1 MKGFISSLLLFT
13 TLTAVAQK
21 NYKTQLTSANVYF
34 GYGAELNHTAK
45 ASLEKGTQEI
55 TFENISTTLDQNSV
69 QISVPENVVLLSYRF
84 NTRTI
89 VMNNAPNPSIKRM
102 EDSLKLLN
110 KLISNTN
117 NEVTLTTELLDKTSK
132 LIEIYSNGGNKNTT
146 ITTADLIKLL
156 DFYTSKIQNYRTT
169 LFTLQA
175 KREEYNA
182 LVYDI
187 TNRVYIARNE
197 NGGNSS
203 KVVGEMILQLMAQ
216 NATAA
221 DVGISYFTQRAGW
234 IPTYDMRVESA
245 NNTFKLG
252 YKASINQTTGLDW
265 KQVKLTLSTSNPNQG
280 NTYPTLNPLVL
291 QMYNPEMYNNLRG
304 RSAAVTKY
312 NYNRAQSLQEVV
324 VTDANGYSARDE
336 EKEVEEKAD
345 VSDYLTL
352 NESQLNTSFEI
363 ALPYDIPS
371 DGKSYSVSIKEEKLN
386 ATYKHYSIPKL
397 DKDAFLLAEISDW
410 ENLDLLPG
418 EANIIMDNVYLG
430 KSFID
435 PNTTM
440 DTLNLS
446 LGRDKRV
453 AVRRLLVKE
462 MSKSKIKGD
471 TKTET
476 FTYEITVKNNKNK
489 EVSMLLKDQFPISN
503 IKEVVVKLEERDGA
517 EVNEELATLNWTV
530 KLKAGESK
538 KYRFS
543 YTVTYP
549 KDKKIA
555 NLR

>member
-1 MKGFISSLLLFT
+1 MKGLISSLFLIT

-21 NYKTQLTSANVYF
+21 NYKTQLTHANVYF

-45 ASLEKGTQEI
+45 ATLEKGTQEI

-84 NTRTI
+84 NPRTI
-89 VMNNAPNPSIKRM
+89 VSTTANPSIKRM
-102 EDSLKLLN
+102 EDSIKLLN
-110 KLISNTN
+110 KLIVITN
-117 NEVTLTTELLDKTSK
+117 NEATLTTEMLDKTSR
-132 LIEIYSNGGNKNTT
+132 LIETYSNGGNKNLTT
-146 ITTADLIKLL
+146 TDLIKLL
-156 DFYTSKIQNYRTT
+156 DFYTGKIQSYRTT
-169 LFTLQA
+169 LFSIQA
-175 KREEYNA
+175 RREEYNA

-187 TNRVYIARNE
+187 NNRLYVARSE
-197 NGGNSS
+197 NGGNAS
-203 KVVGEMILQLMAQ
+203 KVVGEMVLQLMAQ
-216 NATAA
+216 NATTA
-221 DVGISYFTQRAGW
+221 DVGISYFTQNAGW
-234 IPTYDMRVESA
+234 IPTYDMRVESV

-291 QMYNPEMYNNLRG
+291 QMYNPEMYNNIRA
-304 RSAAVTKY
+304 RSAAATKY

-324 VTDANGYSARDE
+324 VTTADGYTTNDDD
-336 EKEVEEKAD
+336 KEVEEKAD

-371 DGKSYSVSIKEEKLN
+371 DGKAYSVSIKEEKLN
-386 ATYKHYSIPKL
+386 ATYKHYAIPKL

-410 ENLDLLPG
+410 ESLDLLPG
-418 EANIIMDNVYLG
+418 DANIIMDNVYLG

-453 AVRRLLVKE
+453 AVKRLLVKE
-462 MSKSKIKGD
+462 FSKSKIKGD
-471 TKTET
+471 NKTET

-489 EVSMLLKDQFPISN
+489 EMSMLLKDQFPISN
-503 IKEVVVKLEERDGA
+503 IKEVVVKLEEKDGA
-517 EVNEELATLNWTV
+517 EVNEELGTLNWTV
-530 KLKAGESK
+530 KLKPGESK

>member
-1 MKGFISSLLLFT
+1 MKGFVLSLLIIT
-13 TLTAVAQK
+13 TLTATAQK
-21 NYKTQLTSANVYF
+21 NYKTQLTHANVYF
-34 GYGAELNHTAK
+34 GYGAELNHSAK
-45 ASLEKGTQEI
+45 ATLDKGTQEV
-55 TFENISTTLDQNSV
+55 TLENISTTLDQNSV

-84 NTRTI
+84 NART
-89 VMNNAPNPSIKRM
+89 VVSNTPNPSIKRM
-102 EDSLKLLN
+102 EDSVKLLN
-110 KLISNTN
+110 KLIATAN
-117 NEVTLTTELLDKTSK
+117 NEMTLTAEMLEKTSK
-132 LIEIYSNGGNKNTT
+132 LIEIYSNGGNKNL
-146 ITTADLIKLL
+146 TTADLIKLL
-156 DFYTSKIQNYRTT
+156 DFYTNKIQTYRTA
-169 LFTLQA
+169 LFAIQA
-175 KREEYNA
+175 RREEYNA
-182 LVYDI
+182 LTYDI
-187 TNRVYIARNE
+187 NNRLYVARQE
-197 NGGNSS
+197 NGGNAA

-216 NATAA
+216 TPTTA
-221 DVGISYFTQRAGW
+221 DLGISYFTQNAGW
-234 IPTYDMRVESA
+234 IPTYDMRVESE

-291 QMYNPEMYNNLRG
+291 QMYNPEMYNNIRN

-312 NYNRAQSLQEVV
+312 NYNRAQSLQEVAV
-324 VTDANGYSARDE
+324 ADMNVSAPSDDE
-336 EKEVEEKAD
+336 KQVEEKAD

-371 DGKSYSVSIKEEKLN
+371 DGKSYSVSIKEEKLS

-418 EANIIMDNVYLG
+418 DANIIMDNVYLG

-462 MSKSKIKGD
+462 FSKSKIKGD
-471 TKTET
+471 NKTET
-476 FTYEITVKNNKNK
+476 FTYEITVKNNKSK
-489 EVSMLLKDQFPISN
+489 EMSMLLKDQFPISN
-503 IKEVVVKLEERDGA
+503 IKEVVVKLEEKDGA
-517 EVNEELATLNWTV
+517 EVNEELGTLNWTV
-530 KLKAGESK
+530 KLKPGESK